1 VRPAG
6 TTSSRREHRGR
17 GPGPD
22 GPGLFRAGR
31 LLAALLLPLAA
42 GCELT
47 EVTAA
52 RGEDLLV
59 VESVLRPDH
68 LLQTVLLHRT
78 LEGNTVRGEPGARV
92 VVRTEAGRE
101 IVFRE
106 GREELCYRV
115 DSRYTRGTDS
125 IRVEATCYLSPRGAG
140 RWVVPGE
147 RYELAVVTRR
157 GERVRGST
165 RLPGAFRLAGL
176 PPGLP
181 VTREQEVSCTL
192 PPDRALP
199 LVWTSARGAWAY
211 LTEVEVY
218 GLRRALAGRGINA
231 PEPLELTGVSVS
243 EKDTSVVVPTE
254 VGVFDRFA
262 LDQEL
267 LRAIRDGFPAGVRVQ
282 ITLAAT
288 DRNFVNSVRGG
299 AFNPSGSV
307 HVPSVVG
314 DAVGVFG
321 SLVPHRLLIDVVAGG
336 GGHPCLRG

>member
-1 VRPAG
+1 
-6 TTSSRREHRGR
+6 
-17 GPGPD
+17 
-22 GPGLFRAGR
+22 
-31 LLAALLLPLAA
+31 PLAA

-59 VESVLRPDH
+59 VESVLRPDRAV
-68 LLQTVLLHRT
+68 QAVLLHRT
-78 LEGNTVRGEPGARV
+78 VEGSTVRGEPGAQV
-92 VVRTEAGRE
+92 VVRTGAGRE

-106 GREELCYRV
+106 GRGDACYWV
-115 DSRYTRGTDS
+115 DPRYEQGADS
-125 IRVEATCYLSPRGAG
+125 IRVEATCYVSPRQAG

-147 RYELAVVTRR
+147 RYELAVVTLR

-165 RLPGAFRLAGL
+165 RLPGAYQLPGL
-176 PPGLP
+176 SPGLP
-181 VTREQEVSCTL
+181 VTGRQEVSCTL
-192 PPDRALP
+192 PPDRVLP

-218 GLRRALAGRGINA
+218 GLRRVLAGRGGITSV
-231 PEPLELTGVSVS
+231 PEPLSLTGVSVS
-243 EKDTSVVVPTE
+243 EKDTTLVVPTE
-254 VGVFDRFA
+254 VGVFDRFV

-267 LRAIRDGFPAGVRVQ
+267 LRAIRGGFPAGVRVQ

-299 AFNPSGSV
+299 AFNPSGNV
-307 HVPSVVG
+307 HVSSVVG

-321 SLVPHRLLIDVVAGG
+321 SLVPHRLLVDVVAGG
-336 GGHPCLRG
+336 GDRPCLRG